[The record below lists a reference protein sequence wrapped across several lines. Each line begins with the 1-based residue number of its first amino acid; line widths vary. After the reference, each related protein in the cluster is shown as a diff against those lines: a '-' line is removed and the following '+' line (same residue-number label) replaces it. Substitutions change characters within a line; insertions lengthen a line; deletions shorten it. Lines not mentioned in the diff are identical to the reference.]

1 MISWFGNF
9 FATAARNLGP
19 TLSTVLLLA
28 ALVGGA
34 VLVFKTIQ
42 SLGAKKNFK
51 EGMLYLL
58 MAIIVFVVAYAFG
71 SNGGL
76 FNAAGQAVSVTD
88 PMQLVS

>member
-34 VLVFKTIQ
+34 FLIFKAIQ
-42 SLGAKKNFK
+42 DFTKKSYK
-51 EGMLYLL
+51 EAMLYLL
-58 MAIIVFVVAYAFG
+58 FAAAVFVAAYAFG